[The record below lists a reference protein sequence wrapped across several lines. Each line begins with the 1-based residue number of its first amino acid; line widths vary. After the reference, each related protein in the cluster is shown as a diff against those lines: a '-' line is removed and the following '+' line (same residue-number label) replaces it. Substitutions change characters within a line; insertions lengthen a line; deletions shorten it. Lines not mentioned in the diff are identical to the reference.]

1 MRPTRR
7 QLLIGTPGLIAA
19 GAAWTAWPGPAP
31 APRHGRVLSGG
42 AVVVHSPAYRVGLLG
57 LERLHPFDIGKA
69 DRILRWLVAGGHLT
83 AEDTAVP
90 AQVDETLLAAVHT
103 PSWIARASTPGALSR
118 ALEVRVPAAVP
129 GAWIERGVI
138 APFRRQ
144 CGGTIVAMHAAL
156 RHGLGV
162 NLGGGFHHAH
172 PDRGHGFCVFNDVA
186 MAVHAL
192 RVQGDRGRVAVID
205 TDAHQGDG
213 NHACLRGRP
222 GVFTASLQQRG
233 LFPDPRVP
241 GDLDVELRGG
251 TGDAAYLQALDG
263 VLLRAIRPETRVVFH
278 VAGSDVL
285 DDDPLAGMALTAAG
299 LRERDLR
306 VARRARSVGAA
317 LVHVLA
323 GGYGPSSAPAQA
335 GSIAALLGE
344 HAAGAAAGARL

>member
-1 MRPTRR
+1 MTPTRR
-7 QLLIGTPGLIAA
+7 RLLLGAA
-19 GAAWTAWPGPAP
+19 GLLVAGVGAAAWPRPAP
-31 APRHGRVLSGG
+31 PPRPGRVLPGG
-42 AVVVHSPAYRVGLLG
+42 AVVVHSPGYRVGLLG

-69 DRILRWLVAGGHLT
+69 DRILRRLVSAGHLDP
-83 AEDTAVP
+83 ADVAVP
-90 AQVDETLLAAVHT
+90 EPVGDALLAAVHT
-103 PSWIARASTPGALSR
+103 PAWLARVRTPGALSR
-118 ALEVRVPAAVP
+118 ALEVSVPAAIP
-129 GAWIERGVI
+129 EAWVERGVL

-144 CGGTIVAMHAAL
+144 CGGTVAALQAAL

-192 RVQGDRGRVAVID
+192 RVQGERGRVAVVD

-222 GVFTASLQQRG
+222 GVFTASLHQRG

-241 GDLDVELRGG
+241 GDLDIELRGG
-251 TGDAAYLQALDG
+251 TGDRAYLEALDAALG
-263 VLLRAIRPETRVVFH
+263 RAIRPDTRVVFH

-285 DDDPLAGMALTAAG
+285 GDDPLAGLALTPAG
-299 LRERDLR
+299 LVERDLR
-306 VARRARSVGAA
+306 VAHRAQAVGAA

-323 GGYGPSSAPAQA
+323 GGYGPSSASAQA
-335 GSIAALLGE
+335 ASVGALLAARAAGPAAALGL
-344 HAAGAAAGARL
+344 